1 MPLSV
6 RVDPKTERTL
16 ERLARTKGQT
26 KSEVIREAIAALA
39 QDNDGAATAKR
50 PYEMIQDLI
59 GCVKGGPPD
68 LSVRT
73 GEKFQRLLAERGKR

>member
-6 RVDPKTERTL
+6 RVDLKTERVI

-26 KSEVIREAIAALA
+26 KLEVIREAIAALA
-39 QDNDGAATAKR
+39 HDNNGAAKGGR
-50 PYEMIQDLI
+50 PYEMVRDLI
-59 GCVKGGPPD
+59 GCVKGGPPE

-73 GEKFQRLLAERGKR
+73 GERFQRLLIQKGKR

>member
-6 RVDPKTERTL
+6 RVDLKTERVI

-39 QDNDGAATAKR
+39 HDKNGAAKSGR
-50 PYEMIQDLI
+50 PYQMVQDLI

-73 GEKFQRLLAERGKR
+73 GEKLQRLLAQRGKR